1 MNPINRRSFFGTAA
15 AGIAAIGLA
24 GQSTPMAQA
33 QLVYAKKD
41 WKIEEF
47 DRLAKSPARVKQ
59 VYDIVGV
66 GEGKFLNNVK
76 NSLNGFEIG
85 WGIPKGEVK
94 VAVGMHGPANML
106 NYDDTIWSKYG
117 IGAWLK
123 VMDPETGKP
132 AARNPYYAS
141 KGGANPKYSSQDPN
155 SEDSLYQDTSMQA
168 LQSRGVVFMSCH
180 TADEE
185 QARAIVKHN
194 NLSMKP
200 EALVEEMLAHTV
212 PGVLVVAAMVAAIA
226 LLQSEGH
233 YSYIKV

>member
-1 MNPINRRSFFGTAA
+1 MNPMNRRSFFGSAA

-24 GQSTPMAQA
+24 GESASIAEA
-33 QLVYAKKD
+33 QLVYARKD

-47 DRLAKSPARVKQ
+47 DQLAKSPARVKQ

-117 IGAWLK
+117 IGEWLK
-123 VMDPETGKP
+123 VDDPKTGKP
-132 AARNPYYAS
+132 ATRNPYYAS

-168 LQSRGVVFMSCH
+168 LQSRGVMFMSCH

-194 NLSMKP
+194 SLSITP
-200 EALVEEMLAHTV
+200 EALVQEMLAHTV

-226 LLQSEGH
+226 LLQSQGH

>member
-1 MNPINRRSFFGTAA
+1 MNAINRRSFFGTAA
-15 AGIAAIGLA
+15 AGIAAIGLTLEA
-24 GQSTPMAQA
+24 TPMAQA

-41 WKIEEF
+41 WKIQQF
-47 DRLAKSPARVKQ
+47 DQLAKSPARVKQ

-85 WGIPKGEVK
+85 WGIPRDQVK

-106 NYDDTIWSKYG
+106 NYDDSIWSKYG
-117 IGAWLK
+117 IGEWLK
-123 VMDPETGKP
+123 VDDPETGKP
-132 AARNPYYAS
+132 ATRNPYFAS
-141 KGGANPKYSSQDPN
+141 KSGGKYSSQDSN
-155 SEDSLYQDTSMQA
+155 SRESLFQDTSIQA
-168 LQSRGVVFMSCH
+168 LQSRGVQFMSCH

-185 QARAIVKHN
+185 QARALVAHN
-194 NLSMKP
+194 KLSITP

-212 PGVLVVAAMVAAIA
+212 PGVLVVAAMVSAIA

>member
-1 MNPINRRSFFGTAA
+1 MNPINRRSFLGTAA
-15 AGIAAIGLA
+15 AGIATIGLVGESA
-24 GQSTPMAQA
+24 PLAQA
-33 QLVYAKKD
+33 QLVYTRKD
-41 WKIEEF
+41 WKIAQF
-47 DRLAKSPARVKQ
+47 DQLAKNPARVKQ
-59 VYDIVGV
+59 VYDVVGV

-85 WGIPKGEVK
+85 WGIPRGEVK

-106 NYDDTIWSKYG
+106 NYDDSIWSKYG
-117 IGAWLK
+117 IGEWLK
-123 VMDPETGKP
+123 VDDPKTGKP
-132 AARNPYYAS
+132 ATSNPFYAS
-141 KGGANPKYSSQDPN
+141 KAGASPKYSSHDPN

-194 NLSMKP
+194 NLSITP
-200 EALVEEMLAHTV
+200 EALVQEMLAHTV
-212 PGVLVVAAMVAAIA
+212 PGVLVVAAMVSAIA

>member
-1 MNPINRRSFFGTAA
+1 MNPVNRRSFLGTAV
-15 AGIAAIGLA
+15 AGIAAIGLVGESA
-24 GQSTPMAQA
+24 PLAEA

-47 DRLAKSPARVKQ
+47 RQLARNPARVKQ
-59 VYDIVGV
+59 VYDVVGI

-76 NSLNGFEIG
+76 NSLNGFDIG
-85 WGIPKGEVK
+85 WGIPKNDVK

-106 NYDDTIWSKYG
+106 NYDDAIWSKYS
-117 IGAWLK
+117 IGEWLK
-123 VMDPETGKP
+123 IDDPKTGKP
-132 AARNPYYAS
+132 ATRNPYYTS

-155 SEDSLYQDTSMQA
+155 SEESLYQDMSMQA

-194 NLSMKP
+194 NLSIAP
-200 EALVEEMLAHTV
+200 EALVQEMLAHTV
-212 PGVLVVAAMVAAIA
+212 PGVLVVAAMVSAIA
-226 LLQSEGH
+226 LLQTEGH
-233 YSYIKV
+233 YSYIKI